1 MALPMLATR
10 QVRAAGRLPAQPE
23 YDSSCAM
30 PKSTA
35 TLLSWT
41 HIHRARK
48 SLSVDRATAHEMA
61 VCGHRVSGLDHGAV
75 RHGALLINKTDTK
88 VAFFGETPE
97 VTPENVSTYHRWLV
111 ALAVAI
117 AFSFGAA
124 LLHRGQTARSRYWHG
139 FVLVA
144 GLLSAAAFHVALDA
158 PIPEPGPVPDRSGT
172 VCHSGSDNYCVG
184 G

>member
-1 MALPMLATR
+1 MDANSSGERIASTPTVQRPTRWLCVVIESAASIMAL
-10 QVRAAGRLPAQPE
+10 
-23 YDSSCAM
+23 YAM
-30 PKSTA
+30 
-35 TLLSWT
+35 
-41 HIHRARK
+41 
-48 SLSVDRATAHEMA
+48 
-61 VCGHRVSGLDHGAV
+61 
-75 RHGALLINKTDTK
+75 GALLINKTDTK

-117 AFSFGAA
+117 AFSFGAT
-124 LLHRGQTARSRYWHG
+124 LSRRTHTARSRYWHG
-139 FVLVA
+139 LVLVA

-158 PIPEPGPVPDRSGT
+158 PTPEPVPIHDRSGT